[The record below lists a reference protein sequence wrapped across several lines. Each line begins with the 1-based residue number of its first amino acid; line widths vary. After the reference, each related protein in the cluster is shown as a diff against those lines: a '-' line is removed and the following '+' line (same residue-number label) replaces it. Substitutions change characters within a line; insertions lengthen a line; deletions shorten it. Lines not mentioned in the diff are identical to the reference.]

1 MARATPPSAKAHGA
15 VQRVH
20 ADYTPENG
28 PRKLRELAEAGV
40 VSEREIAHRRWS
52 IVNEWCRCVASER
65 TALPCRRSRPMQ
77 CQRARRSIDA
87 EQPVRAQPLAVRR
100 H

>member
-1 MARATPPSAKAHGA
+1 M
-15 VQRVH
+15 QRVH
-20 ADYTPENG
+20 SDYTPENG

-40 VSEREIAHRRWS
+40 VSEREIANRRWS
-52 IVNEWCRCVASER
+52 IVNVWCRYVASEY
-65 TALPCRRSRPMQ
+65 TALPCGRSRPMQ
-77 CQRARRSIDA
+77 CHRARRSIDA